1 MNPNRHRNIIPI
13 IVMTA
18 ALLLQGCGNEP
29 KRNDTEQAATIATAE
44 ITENLQDSEIPER
57 PDNSENLENSEN
69 TENSGNQE
77 NDWQIRKLVEM
88 TLEQKVAQMFMPTLE
103 QLTEGGIVTE
113 ADDTVRQAFEQ
124 YPVGG
129 IICFGENVIDP
140 QQITELTTKLN
151 EYSLE
156 AVEMPLFLGTDE
168 EGGRVTRFANNP
180 NFSVEA
186 ITDMAEI
193 GAAGNKES
201 AYHAG
206 SVIGAYLRQYGFN
219 VDFAPVV
226 DVVTNPDNQV
236 IGRRSFG
243 SDAGLVSEL
252 SSEVVKGL
260 QEQGVYACIKHF
272 PGHGTTS
279 ADTHTGAVYTDRTLE
294 ELKEFEL
301 VPFAEQIKSGI
312 SFIMVS
318 HISAPKVTG
327 NEEPASVSKTMITD
341 VLRQE
346 LGYEGIVITDAM
358 NMGAITGQYKSGE
371 AAVKAFAAGADIVLM
386 PENFKEAYQG
396 VLDAVAEGTLT
407 EQRIDESVCRI
418 LEIKRKISCR
428 NDTDKL

>member
-1 MNPNRHRNIIPI
+1 MNPNRNKNIIPI

-29 KRNDTEQAATIATAE
+29 KRNGTEQAATIATAE

-206 SVIGAYLRQYGFN
+206 SVIGAYLRQYVFN

-341 VLRQE
+341 VLRKE

-407 EQRIDESVCRI
+407 EQRIDESVWRI
-418 LEIKRKISCR
+418 LEIKQKISCR

>member
-1 MNPNRHRNIIPI
+1 MNPNRNKNIIPI
-13 IVMTA
+13 IVMIA

-29 KRNDTEQAATIATAE
+29 KRNGTEQDTTLATAE
-44 ITENLQDSEIPER
+44 ITENLQDSEIPGKW
-57 PDNSENLENSEN
+57 DNSEN
-69 TENSGNQE
+69 TENSKNQE
-77 NDWQIRKLVEM
+77 ADWQSRKLAEM

-113 ADDTVRQAFEQ
+113 ADDTVWQAFEQ

-129 IICFGENVIDP
+129 IICFGENIIDP

-151 EYSLE
+151 EYSME
-156 AVEMPLFLGTDE
+156 TVEMPLLLGTDE

-180 NFSVEA
+180 NFSVET

-193 GAAGNKES
+193 GATGDKEG

-206 SVIGAYLRQYGFN
+206 SAIGAYLQQYGFN

-279 ADTHTGAVYTDRTLE
+279 ADTHTGEVYTDRTLD

-301 VPFAEQIKSGI
+301 EPFAEQIRAGI

-327 NEEPASVSKTMITD
+327 NEEPASVSKAMITD
-341 VLRQE
+341 VLRRE

-371 AAVKAFAAGADIVLM
+371 AAVKAIVAGADIVLM
-386 PENFKEAYQG
+386 PENFKEAYEG

-418 LEIKRKISCR
+418 LEIKQKISCR

>member
-44 ITENLQDSEIPER
+44 ITENLQDSEISER
-57 PDNSENLENSEN
+57 PENSENLENSEN

-129 IICFGENVIDP
+129 IICFGENIIDP

-151 EYSLE
+151 GYSME
-156 AVEMPLFLGTDE
+156 TVEMPLFLGTDE

-193 GAAGNKES
+193 GAAGDRES

-206 SVIGAYLRQYGFN
+206 SAIGAYLQQYGFN

-226 DVVTNPDNQV
+226 DAVTNPDNQV

-318 HISAPKVTG
+318 HISVPKVTG
-327 NEEPASVSKTMITD
+327 NEEPASVSKVMITD

-346 LGYEGIVITDAM
+346 MGYEEIVITDAM

-371 AAVKAFAAGADIVLM
+371 AAIKAIVAGADIVLM
-386 PENFKEAYQG
+386 PENFKEAYEG

-418 LEIKRKISCR
+418 LEIKQKISCR